1 MQGSTSID
9 EETKKRVSEVLKTKF
24 MSSEDSV
31 TEDDKEAS
39 NSNASE
45 ENGSE
50 SDGDSPRRKKGKKK
64 LIRHKLPWRSNEFQ
78 RMMDSLDQ
86 KLERKRTPRGKS
98 MCLKVEMGGDST
110 RPKPDNLPDWV
121 TELFD

>member
-1 MQGSTSID
+1 MQRSTSID
-9 EETKKRVSEVLKTKF
+9 EETKKRVSEVLKAEF

-31 TEDDKEAS
+31 TEDDEEAS

-50 SDGDSPRRKKGKKK
+50 SDDDSPRKKGKKK
-64 LIRHKLPWRSNEFQ
+64 LICHKLPWHSNEFQ
-78 RMMDSLDQ
+78 RMMTVLAENWSEKEHSVGNQ
-86 KLERKRTPRGKS
+86 
-98 MCLKVEMGGDST
+98 VEMGGNST
-110 RPKPDNLPDWV
+110 RPKPDNLPDWA